1 MENSIKA
8 EFTFISVY
16 TPEKWSIFRKIL
28 PATEFGRGI
37 RYRGIDCTDCDKTVS
52 KFLSGILFRL

>member
-1 MENSIKA
+1 MVIILK
-8 EFTFISVY
+8 T
-16 TPEKWSIFRKIL
+16 L